1 MSLFV
6 FAACSEDSQKSEEP
20 TVTPPGGDDTTVYW
34 ETTYADLSALVN
46 QGIDEVWSAAA
57 GATVDQENRTLYVQ
71 DQKGNRYK
79 ATVAVDGTTV
89 TSIVMELAG
98 QSAGQDAAVWESLVT
113 SFRDLKLGTF
123 LGTKFKDYTTGEGG
137 VKQTTE
143 ETLPLLTSEA
153 NMLIFPIFGIQKT
166 VYCCPVMDKDKFRV
180 ELCRNYL
187 ALDFSTLGRYVG
199 GNIDEVLQEYYA
211 IGNKVLFGT
220 AMSYI
225 YFDSAIDAK
234 GNSYT
239 AYFDSDKTLETILEI
254 SVYVPENDQTI
265 IGDSYLPKLQY
276 SFSISLSWKGIDVF
290 ALFQGA
296 AGRDVNLLDA
306 PIQNIAFR
314 DNGNVYKIAEG
325 RWAYYPE
332 QGIDTRATAT
342 YPRLSLQDNSNNYIT
357 STLWKRSGDYLK
369 LRNVEIG
376 YTFSMP
382 KLQKAGISKLRVYL
396 CGVNLLTVSEL
407 MRDYSIDPELLSGHT
422 ALKSYNL
429 GLNIVF

>member
-1 MSLFV
+1 M
-6 FAACSEDSQKSEEP
+6 
-20 TVTPPGGDDTTVYW
+20 
-34 ETTYADLSALVN
+34 
-46 QGIDEVWSAAA
+46 
-57 GATVDQENRTLYVQ
+57 
-71 DQKGNRYK
+71 
-79 ATVAVDGTTV
+79 
-89 TSIVMELAG
+89 
-98 QSAGQDAAVWESLVT
+98 
-113 SFRDLKLGTF
+113 
-123 LGTKFKDYTTGEGG
+123 
-137 VKQTTE
+137 
-143 ETLPLLTSEA
+143 
-153 NMLIFPIFGIQKT
+153 
-166 VYCCPVMDKDKFRV
+166 
-180 ELCRNYL
+180 
-187 ALDFSTLGRYVG
+187 
-199 GNIDEVLQEYYA
+199 
-211 IGNKVLFGT
+211 
-220 AMSYI
+220 
-225 YFDSAIDAK
+225 
-234 GNSYT
+234 
-239 AYFDSDKTLETILEI
+239 
-254 SVYVPENDQTI
+254 
-265 IGDSYLPKLQY
+265 
-276 SFSISLSWKGIDVF
+276 F